1 MNAGK
6 IVALLVLPLIGL
18 VLLGMVAVWTF
29 QALIGGAL
37 LYLVVGAAVAGG
49 GYYIY
54 RRTKRA
60 IGPGTRARRRLDAAA
75 ETYRMRNG

>member
-6 IVALLVLPLIGL
+6 IMALLVLPLVGL
-18 VLLGMVAVWTF
+18 VLLGFVAIWAF
-29 QALIGGAL
+29 KALLGVA

-49 GYYIY
+49 GIYLY

-60 IGPGTRARRRLDAAA
+60 LGPGTRARRRLEAAA
-75 ETYRMRNG
+75 ETYRTRN